1 MTFTAIHNLRRRFLD
16 CESVEVGLRK
26 PNVQQFRGERSQSS
40 SPAKPSRSRGDAAGV
55 HGQRRSPSK
64 AKASALGQRSH
75 LRDDGPQ
82 AVQRVRIGAS
92 SHFKGTPLV
101 CCRIVETSVRS
112 NPNVACDGT
121 DTIGCQQIGWVSEP
135 RPARHAGGL
144 FFFQYK
150 KGSISI
156 QDIIIYHYMESAFH
170 RLDSVFL
177 SPMCMSKRCIK
188 LGQQITQLFRVS

>member
-1 MTFTAIHNLRRRFLD
+1 M
-16 CESVEVGLRK
+16 S
-26 PNVQQFRGERSQSS
+26 RGERSQSS

-112 NPNVACDGT
+112 NPNVACDA
-121 DTIGCQQIGWVSEP
+121 IVS
-135 RPARHAGGL
+135 PAGNE
-144 FFFQYK
+144 
-150 KGSISI
+150 
-156 QDIIIYHYMESAFH
+156 IIYVAPDDAV
-170 RLDSVFL
+170 LDGFVDSGRF
-177 SPMCMSKRCIK
+177 
-188 LGQQITQLFRVS
+188 LGQPACSPG